1 MHSFKDIALEI
12 VEKSITVCMQFM
24 WLALIG
30 IFAGLVVMTP
40 ILIVALVYWVAC
52 LITGAIFTWI
62 VPIAIGVLF
71 LVTLGLAWYEGDGM

>member
-1 MHSFKDIALEI
+1 MQELKNIARKTAEN
-12 VEKSITVCMQFM
+12 VVTVVMQFG

-40 ILIVALVYWVAC
+40 ILAVALVYGFAC

-62 VPIAIGVLF
+62 IPIAIGVLF